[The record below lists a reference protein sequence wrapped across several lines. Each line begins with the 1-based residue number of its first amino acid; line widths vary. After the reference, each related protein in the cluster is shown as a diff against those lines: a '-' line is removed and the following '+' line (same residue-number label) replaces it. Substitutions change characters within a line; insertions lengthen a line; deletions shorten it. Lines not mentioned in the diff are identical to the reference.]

1 MGGTRPLRALQRSP
15 KNGRDSE
22 LTRAR
27 ESAAPYPS
35 TLPRQVGSRS
45 RGASVR
51 GCTPSSPWIPIV
63 RRSIPA
69 RDHQSTPYGCTHRS
83 KLMTIYN
90 LVRMSILLASEK
102 RKNPGQPR
110 KAIMPHLDEFDPA
123 VEAEFRRS
131 PDRFGETVRA
141 RESGHLGPESGVR
154 CR

>member
-1 MGGTRPLRALQRSP
+1 
-15 KNGRDSE
+15 
-22 LTRAR
+22 
-27 ESAAPYPS
+27 
-35 TLPRQVGSRS
+35 
-45 RGASVR
+45 
-51 GCTPSSPWIPIV
+51 
-63 RRSIPA
+63 
-69 RDHQSTPYGCTHRS
+69 
-83 KLMTIYN
+83 MTIYN

-131 PDRFGETVRA
+131 PDRFGGTVRA